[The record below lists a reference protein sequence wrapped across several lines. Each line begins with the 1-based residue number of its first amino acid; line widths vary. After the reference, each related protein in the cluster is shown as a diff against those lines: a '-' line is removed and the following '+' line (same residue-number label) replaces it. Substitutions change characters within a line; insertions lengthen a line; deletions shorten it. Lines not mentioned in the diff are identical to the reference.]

1 MSYNPHNDMGYDLL
15 PYDHPN
21 NPYSESN
28 MRSRFARNYN
38 PSPSPPRYRDTPS
51 TGYSS
56 GTLSSSS
63 RPSGTYKEPSQEP
76 SQEPSRGPSQGR
88 FHQPTQEPT
97 HSPFRSPTQQQRAP
111 PPSPTQRPSSP
122 SSSSFDT
129 ETTYSS
135 ASSPSMPELEDQS
148 YAQYS
153 PFSDSEA
160 SDTEYTPEPTE
171 PTEPGLEYDTSF
183 SSEEEDEEEDDDDE
197 EDDEESESESEVDEM
212 ANRGRPRKR
221 AGSPR
226 RGVREEPAAKV
237 LERSLKESLVALR
250 VQELKKA
257 AADNEKK
264 RETPRWL
271 SFMKKFLVLLLL
283 FVAAFATVW
292 VVNEVHYRGGLPYLK
307 LFRGIVR
314 SRGTWQFW

>member
-1 MSYNPHNDMGYDLL
+1 
-15 PYDHPN
+15 
-21 NPYSESN
+21 
-28 MRSRFARNYN
+28 
-38 PSPSPPRYRDTPS
+38 
-51 TGYSS
+51 
-56 GTLSSSS
+56 
-63 RPSGTYKEPSQEP
+63 
-76 SQEPSRGPSQGR
+76 
-88 FHQPTQEPT
+88 
-97 HSPFRSPTQQQRAP
+97 
-111 PPSPTQRPSSP
+111 
-122 SSSSFDT
+122 
-129 ETTYSS
+129 
-135 ASSPSMPELEDQS
+135 MPELEDQS

-171 PTEPGLEYDTSF
+171 LTGPTEPGLEYDTSF

-237 LERSLKESLVALR
+237 LERSLKESLVVALR
-250 VQELKKA
+250 VQELKKV

-292 VVNEVHYRGGLPYLK
+292 VVNEVHYRGGLPYVK
-307 LFRGIVR
+307 LFRGYVC
-314 SRGTWQFW
+314 SNSMFMGG